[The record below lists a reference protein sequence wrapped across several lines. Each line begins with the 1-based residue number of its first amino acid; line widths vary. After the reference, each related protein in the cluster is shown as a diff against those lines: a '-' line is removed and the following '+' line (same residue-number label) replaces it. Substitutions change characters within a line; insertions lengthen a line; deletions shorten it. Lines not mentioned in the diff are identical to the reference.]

1 MVNFAASAP
10 KLRSSMIPPGVSH
23 LDGFGIILGVELMD
37 LRDVVHA
44 IKAIEAI
51 LLTSIGE
58 GGRGWNN
65 WRIDVQR
72 NPPVSS
78 CSSDADLVVESTCCE
93 ALTSLAADLSA
104 QSNRQQ
110 THGTTIVSPLTI
122 DGICVRRL
130 KSPLSAEPT

>member
-1 MVNFAASAP
+1 MIAP
-10 KLRSSMIPPGVSH
+10 RVSY
-23 LDGFGIILGVELMD
+23 LDGFGIVLGVELMD

-65 WRIDVQR
+65 WRIDVLR

-78 CSSDADLVVESTCCE
+78 CFMRFEIGCRSTH
-93 ALTSLAADLSA
+93 AL
-104 QSNRQQ
+104 R
-110 THGTTIVSPLTI
+110 SP
-122 DGICVRRL
+122 
-130 KSPLSAEPT
+130 

>member
-1 MVNFAASAP
+1 
-10 KLRSSMIPPGVSH
+10 MIPPRVSY

-78 CSSDADLVVESTCCE
+78 CSSDADLVVESMCCE
-93 ALTSLAADLSA
+93 ALSSLAADLSA
-104 QSNRQQ
+104 QSKRQQ
-110 THGTTIVSPLTI
+110 NSRHHNCIAAHN
-122 DGICVRRL
+122 RRDL
-130 KSPLSAEPT
+130 CQAAEVAFER